1 MNDFIWWKKIHLIQ
15 FHAALLF
22 PSGCTLLV
30 YVDRDI
36 PLGKKNNVWH
46 EIENKSYCYNLQSAY
61 KIGLNLNRLYL
72 GHMLFRVVL

>member
-1 MNDFIWWKKIHLIQ
+1 MISFDEKKYKYIIQ

-36 PLGKKNNVWH
+36 PLGENNVWH
-46 EIENKSYCYNLQSAY
+46 EIENKSYCYNLQSAC

-72 GHMLFRVVL
+72 GHMFRVVL